1 MAESGF
7 KLSNEAMTLTPQTSS
22 GQPKLQFTL
31 AGDFVIAG
39 L

>member
-7 KLSNEAMTLTPQTSS
+7 KLSNEAMTLTSQTSF
-22 GQPKLQFTL
+22 GQPKLQIAL
-31 AGDFVIAG
+31 ASDFVIAG